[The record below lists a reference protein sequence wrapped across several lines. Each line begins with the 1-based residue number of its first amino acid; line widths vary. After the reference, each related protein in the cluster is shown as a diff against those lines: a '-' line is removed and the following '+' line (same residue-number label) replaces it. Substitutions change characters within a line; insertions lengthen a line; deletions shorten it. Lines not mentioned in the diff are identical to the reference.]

1 MKKLTGLLL
10 LLLVVSFVHI
20 GALTPGGS
28 LAEDGYAVGDT
39 ARDFKLKNV
48 DGKMVSLAD
57 YGAARGFI
65 VIFTCNTCPYAK
77 LYEKRI
83 IALDAKY
90 KAKGYPVIA
99 IQPNDGVLSSGDS
112 FEQMVANAQ
121 KKGFTFP
128 YLLDETQE
136 IARTYGATRTPHV
149 YLLNKEQGK
158 LKVAYIGA
166 IDNNHKDEEA
176 ADKKYVED
184 AVDALLGG
192 RKAPTTFTKAIGC
205 GIKWKEAN

>member
-1 MKKLTGLLL
+1 MKKLTSLLI
-10 LLLVVSFVHI
+10 LLVSVIHI
-20 GALTPGGS
+20 SALNPNGG
-28 LAEDGYAVGDT
+28 YTVGDT

-48 DGKMVSLAD
+48 DGQMVSLANYAD
-57 YGAARGFI
+57 AKGFI

-83 IALDAKY
+83 IALDQKY
-90 KAKGYPVIA
+90 KSKGYPVIA
-99 IQPNDGVLSSGDS
+99 IQPNDPVLSAGDS
-112 FEQMVANAQ
+112 FEEMVKNAE

-136 IARTYGATRTPHV
+136 ISKTYGATRTPHV

-158 LKVAYIGA
+158 LKVVYVGA
-166 IDNNHKDEEA
+166 IDNNHKDEA
-176 ADKKYVED
+176 LADKKYVEE
-184 AVDALLGG
+184 AVDAVLAA
-192 RKAPTTFTKAIGC
+192 KKVPTAFTKAVGC

>member
-1 MKKLTGLLL
+1 MKKLTILFIA
-10 LLLVVSFVHI
+10 LVSIVQMSALNPPVEEGYEV
-20 GALTPGGS
+20 GAI
-28 LAEDGYAVGDT
+28 
-39 ARDFKLKNV
+39 ARDFELKNI
-48 DGKMVSLAD
+48 DGKMVSMAD
-57 YGAARGFI
+57 YTDAKGFI

-83 IALDAKY
+83 IALDKKY
-90 KAKGYPVIA
+90 KDQGFPVLA
-99 IQPNDGVLSSGDS
+99 IQPNDDNLSPGDS
-112 FEQMVANAQ
+112 FDEMKANAK

-149 YLLNKEQGK
+149 YVLNKESNK

-166 IDNNHKDEEA
+166 IDNNHKDADA

-184 AVDALLGG
+184 AVDAVLAG
-192 RKAPTTFTKAIGC
+192 KKVPTTFTKAIGC
-205 GIKWKEAN
+205 GIKWRGVN